1 MSSPYSFYG
10 QKGAMNDYFSLTEMF
25 FFIVFLLYLSENN
38 AQDEEIVDC
47 ATGAPPRRPTIP
59 PEFCQDLIPDTC
71 SALFVKEAASYT
83 DNLNPYVYFS
93 RKNIIY
99 SSSFPFKMTQFYR
112 SDTIITIYVSYI
124 LARTHIKSAKNAI
137 MLPSLR

>member
-47 ATGAPPRRPTIP
+47 ATGAPPRRPSIP
-59 PEFCQDLIPDTC
+59 PEFFGDRNTGDSPTSPGFLDGI
-71 SALFVKEAASYT
+71 SAT
-83 DNLNPYVYFS
+83 GG
-93 RKNIIY
+93 R
-99 SSSFPFKMTQFYR
+99 
-112 SDTIITIYVSYI
+112 
-124 LARTHIKSAKNAI
+124 
-137 MLPSLR
+137 